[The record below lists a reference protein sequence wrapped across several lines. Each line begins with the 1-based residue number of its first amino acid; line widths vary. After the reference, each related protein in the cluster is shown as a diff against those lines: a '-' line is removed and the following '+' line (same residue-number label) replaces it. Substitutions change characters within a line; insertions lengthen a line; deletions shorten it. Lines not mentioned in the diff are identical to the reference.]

1 MRTVRHSLQRHRS
14 KISRVVFCL
23 SAGVEEAAYVEAAA
37 VYFPRND
44 DEEMAS
50 AAVTAGE
57 QLDEFGDLVLGRNV
71 SIGRLPSDTAALA
84 DVRGSAAGEG
94 AADQAGDW
102 SQTLLRYGCYRR
114 ALQQF
119 GGSLSSRAAPAATP
133 VADDEESAACS
144 RLLRS
149 PSALILPV

>member
-84 DVRGSAAGEG
+84 DVRGTAAGEG

-102 SQTLLRYGCYRR
+102 SQTLLRYGCH
-114 ALQQF
+114 QF

-133 VADDEESAACS
+133 VADDEESAACD

-149 PSALILPV
+149 PSAFILLV